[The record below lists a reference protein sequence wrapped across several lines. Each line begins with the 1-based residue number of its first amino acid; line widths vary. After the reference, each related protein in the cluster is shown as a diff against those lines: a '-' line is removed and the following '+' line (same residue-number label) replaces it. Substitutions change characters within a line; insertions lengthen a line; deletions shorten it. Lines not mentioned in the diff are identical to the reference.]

1 MLNVFAV
8 PGYPTICRFK
18 TYNSSF

>member
-1 MLNVFAV
+1 MLSVFAV

>member
-1 MLNVFAV
+1 MLSVFAV

-18 TYNSSF
+18 TCNSSF